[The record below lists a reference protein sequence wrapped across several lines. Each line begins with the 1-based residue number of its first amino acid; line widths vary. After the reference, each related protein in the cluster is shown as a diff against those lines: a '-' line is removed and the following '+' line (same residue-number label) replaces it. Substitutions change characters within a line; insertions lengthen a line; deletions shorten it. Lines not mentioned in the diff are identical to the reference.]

1 MKRITTMLLCAAML
15 LSLAA
20 CSREP
25 AGSTPEGSGSAAVSS
40 DADAATSGDDTV
52 SGEPGSDVSADGTTP
67 SNSGTPSNGG
77 NATKKPGTSSQSAG
91 PRQVVNN
98 CYTTGYPIA
107 KDPVTFKIMIRDH
120 ANGLAKYNDSPL
132 VKYIKDKMNITLSF
146 ESVPPTD
153 MVGQKMTTA

>member
-25 AGSTPEGSGSAAVSS
+25 AGSTPEGSGADASAAVSS

-77 NATKKPGTSSQSAG
+77 NATKKPHQLPVRG

-98 CYTTGYPIA
+98 CYTPAI
-107 KDPVTFKIMIRDH
+107 PLPRIR
-120 ANGLAKYNDSPL
+120 SP
-132 VKYIKDKMNITLSF
+132 SR
-146 ESVPPTD
+146 S
-153 MVGQKMTTA
+153 